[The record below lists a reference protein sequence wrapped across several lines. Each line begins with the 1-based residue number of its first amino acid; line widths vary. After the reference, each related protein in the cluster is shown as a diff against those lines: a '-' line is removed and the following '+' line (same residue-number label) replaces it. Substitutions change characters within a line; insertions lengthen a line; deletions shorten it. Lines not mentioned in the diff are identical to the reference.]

1 MKDVR
6 RGYVWAVCMLG
17 FLLFA
22 ADTVNAAYTGEGQ
35 KTLVLKSGSEGPPNE
50 LGTQGA
56 VRFAELMKQRTNG
69 KIQIT
74 HYPDSQ
80 LGKWQQMLESVKT
93 GSLAIV
99 YTPAGG
105 SEDFYIMLYP
115 YVFRDSDHAAK
126 ILQGSYQRRVGK
138 KTHG

>member
-1 MKDVR
+1 MEVVMKGVR

-74 HYPDSQ
+74 HYP
-80 LGKWQQMLESVKT
+80 
-93 GSLAIV
+93 
-99 YTPAGG
+99 
-105 SEDFYIMLYP
+105 
-115 YVFRDSDHAAK
+115 
-126 ILQGSYQRRVGK
+126 
-138 KTHG
+138 